1 MKLYTP
7 SRIPFV
13 FLEAARRKN
22 IINDSPMHLPR
33 TRLIFDSIMV
43 RLVGHNF
50 DDLCRKFGGPRV
62 LEKALIPCVDMLV
75 SRVEG
80 LKYRYR
86 RQKPFWM
93 KQINRVMTWSNFRK
107 LETEILKMIDF
118 EIYKEGID
126 EEYEEGELSLW
137 VRHGLIN
144 TNDVH

>member
-1 MKLYTP
+1 
-7 SRIPFV
+7 
-13 FLEAARRKN
+13 
-22 IINDSPMHLPR
+22 
-33 TRLIFDSIMV
+33 
-43 RLVGHNF
+43 
-50 DDLCRKFGGPRV
+50 
-62 LEKALIPCVDMLV
+62 
-75 SRVEG
+75 
-80 LKYRYR
+80 
-86 RQKPFWM
+86 M